1 MIDKRCAHHWR
12 IAPAGQRWSAGT
24 CLRCGE
30 QRQFDNAPLM
40 QDEFTKSAQ
49 IRAERLRED

>member
-30 QRQFDNAPLM
+30 EREFDNAPLM